1 MNATSMPR
9 HAEMARPELGPLLS
23 VLFLLIDDVRSLV
36 LHVTSAGPGEGST
49 TVARDIAAA
58 ASVSG
63 WCKVALIDAHPIAP
77 RPLGAG
83 PAARPGLIEYFERGE
98 QPILP
103 AARLGSTQVDI
114 GTLSTAG
121 RTVSQIESVRGL
133 YATLRRTYSLIVVDC
148 PPVFSG
154 QQTLLLAP
162 AANETILVFEAERTP
177 VAETL
182 RAREVLEQRG
192 ASMLGVVMNKSRRR
206 IPNFLGKLL

>member
-9 HAEMARPELGPLLS
+9 QAEMARPELGALLS

-36 LHVTSAGPGEGST
+36 VHVTSAGPGEGAT
-49 TVARDIAAA
+49 TLARDVA
-58 ASVSG
+58 ASASVTG

-83 PAARPGLIEYFERGE
+83 AAARPGLIEYIERGE
-98 QPILP
+98 EPILRT
-103 AARLGSTQVDI
+103 ARLGATQVDF

-121 RTVSQIESVRGL
+121 QTVSQIESVRGL
-133 YATLRRTYSLIVVDC
+133 YATLRKTYTLIVVDC

-162 AANETILVFEAERTP
+162 AANETILVLEAERTP
-177 VAETL
+177 IAEVT

-192 ASMLGVVMNKSRRR
+192 ASILGVVMNKSRRR
-206 IPNFLGKLL
+206 VPKFLGKLL